1 MELIA
6 SMIAFFAL
14 VAAWFVLPSAPPR
27 ASQRARKAS
36 PRRSPRRR
44 SARRFGGR
52 VSPPQHGR
60 AQRELRPAFSF
71 LSLEIRRSFAN
82 LHSGLDS
89 RMRPGNRPGLGA
101 DATGAV
107 ACVSVAGAVA
117 RAVAASPSP
126 SPSPSP
132 RPWAA
137 SGFAAASYN
146 ASSLGNGTAGFSFA
160 NGGASRV
167 FDTISRQP
175 MLNAINVQLQKNGP
189 VFGKLELT
197 AGTNANVI
205 ASYPYANNPNPLQT
219 AFDVTQ
225 LYVGY
230 TSGAFAVQAGKFE
243 TLAGAEVIEDP
254 ANANVSRSILFG
266 YAVPFTHTGARL
278 TYTVNPTLSLIAG
291 VNNGWDNLKGP
302 GGPKTAELGI
312 AYNGSDPLGDGA
324 RLSRA
329 WSATRTRC
337 GPPPATR
344 RPDTARSS
352 TSSATVKATPKLTF
366 VGNFDSGRQTAVPL
380 ARFDRRVRS
389 GLPGGLGIATWNGFA
404 GYAQYQLTRQALGR
418 AALRDVQRPRRL
430 PHRLRPA
437 MARNDADARLRAVG
451 AGGVP
456 RRRPR
461 RHDRTTRSGPI
472 MGSFLHNGM
481 QSIAAQVLVKF

>member
-1 MELIA
+1 LRTFIA
-6 SMIAFFAL
+6 AL
-14 VAAWFVLPSAPPR
+14 TAACALGTVPVSAQTPP
-27 ASQRARKAS
+27 AAS
-36 PRRSPRRR
+36 PAFPSP
-44 SARRFGGR
+44 
-52 VSPPQHGR
+52 
-60 AQRELRPAFSF
+60 LPAP
-71 LSLEIRRSFAN
+71 SL
-82 LHSGLDS
+82 
-89 RMRPGNRPGLGA
+89 
-101 DATGAV
+101 
-107 ACVSVAGAVA
+107 
-117 RAVAASPSP
+117 SPSP
-126 SPSPSP
+126 SPSPTP

-160 NGGASRV
+160 NGAPSRV

-230 TSGAFAVQAGKFE
+230 TSGAFALQAGKFE

-278 TYTVNPTLSLIAG
+278 TYTVNPTVSLIAG

-312 AYNGSDPLGDGA
+312 AYTGSVVSVTAQGYSGMERYSNA
-324 RLSRA
+324 M
-329 WSATRTRC
+329 WSAT
-337 GPPPATR
+337 GDSPAGHR
-344 RPDTARSS
+344 ALIDVV
-352 TSSATVKATPKLTF
+352 ATVHATPKLTF

-380 ARFDRRVRS
+380 VDSTGAFVP
-389 GLPGGLGIATWNGFA
+389 GLPGGLGTATWNGVA
-404 GYAQYQLTRQALGR
+404 GYAQYQLTPKLS
-418 AALRDVQRPRRL
+418 AALRSETFNDNGGYRTGYDQRWRETTLTFAYAPSAPVVFRVEGR
-430 PHRLRPA
+430 
-437 MARNDADARLRAVG
+437 ADKTNRTNFADSG
-451 AGGVP
+451 A
-456 RRRPR
+456 
-461 RHDRTTRSGPI
+461 
-472 MGSFLHNGM
+472 FLHDGM